1 MFHLSFPARQR
12 TTPPSKISIIDL
24 PKHNKGFN
32 KNDKN
37 ENKNLKSGYVSINS
51 AAFRKFYIVF

>member
-37 ENKNLKSGYVSINS
+37 GNKNLKSGYVSINS
-51 AAFRKFYIVF
+51 AAFRKF